1 LQSDVNLPVSSGP
14 RSATSSGPPGRR
26 LRGRHS
32 AGRQPLRPG
41 SRVVA
46 VGVLAGIGFA
56 LIVFQ
61 YQIRH
66 LEAVAAAHLYNLV
79 TPAAALPGA
88 PVITFGP
95 GTPGG
100 FGLVITPD
108 CSMAL
113 LIAPL
118 CGLGMVLIR
127 PRRAQVRRAA
137 KALAVASLVMVAG
150 DLVRIGSIAMTIR
163 MDGIDTGYQISNL
176 MLGPVVSIVCIAL
189 SLALLALMLRS
200 PGAPAP
206 ASPNRHPGFPES
218 PP

>member
-1 LQSDVNLPVSSGP
+1 VL
-14 RSATSSGPPGRR
+14 
-26 LRGRHS
+26 
-32 AGRQPLRPG
+32 
-41 SRVVA
+41 A
-46 VGVLAGIGFA
+46 VGVLVGIGIV

-66 LEAVAAAHLYNLV
+66 LEADAAAQLYNLV
-79 TPAAALPGA
+79 TPAAALASA

-95 GTPGG
+95 RTPGG

-108 CSMAL
+108 ASMAL

-127 PRRAQVRRAA
+127 PRRPQVRRAA

-163 MDGIDTGYQISNL
+163 MDGIETGYQVSNL
-176 MLGPVVSIVCIAL
+176 MLGPVVSIVCVAL

-200 PGAPAP
+200 PAGQ
-206 ASPNRHPGFPES
+206 SP
-218 PP
+218 

>member
-1 LQSDVNLPVSSGP
+1 LQSDVNLPVQSGV
-14 RSATSSGPPGRR
+14 RAAASGEPDERR

-32 AGRQPLRPG
+32 AGRQPMGAG
-41 SRVVA
+41 SRVLA
-46 VGVLAGIGFA
+46 VGVLASIGFA

-66 LEAVAAAHLYNLV
+66 LEADAAAHLYSLV
-79 TPAAALPGA
+79 TPTTAPPGA

-95 GTPGG
+95 AARGG

-108 CSMAL
+108 CSIAL

-127 PRRAQVRRAA
+127 PRRPQVRRAA
-137 KALAVASLVMVAG
+137 RALAVASLVMVGA

-163 MDGIDTGYQISNL
+163 MDGIETGYRVSNL
-176 MLGPVVSIVCIAL
+176 MLGPLVSIVCIAL
-189 SLALLALMLRS
+189 SLVLLTLMLRS
-200 PGAPAP
+200 PDSRAV
-206 ASPNRHPGFPES
+206 H
-218 PP
+218 

>member
-1 LQSDVNLPVSSGP
+1 MQSDVNLPVSSGP
-14 RSATSSGPPGRR
+14 RSATSSGPRGPR

-41 SRVVA
+41 SRVLA
-46 VGVLAGIGFA
+46 VGVLAVIGFT

-66 LEAVAAAHLYNLV
+66 LEAGAAAHLYNLV
-79 TPAAALPGA
+79 TPAAAQPGA

-95 GTPGG
+95 GTSGG

-127 PRRAQVRRAA
+127 PRRPPVRRAA

-163 MDGIDTGYQISNL
+163 MDGIDTGYRISNL

-189 SLALLALMLRS
+189 SLVLLALMLRS
-200 PGAPAP
+200 PDTRG
-206 ASPNRHPGFPES
+206 SQSRRRGFPQS
-218 PP
+218 PS

>member
-1 LQSDVNLPVSSGP
+1 MG
-14 RSATSSGPPGRR
+14 AGGRV
-26 LRGRHS
+26 L
-32 AGRQPLRPG
+32 
-41 SRVVA
+41 A
-46 VGVLAGIGFA
+46 VGVLAGVGFA

-66 LEAVAAAHLYNLV
+66 LEAGAAAWLYNLI
-79 TPAAALPGA
+79 TPAAAPPGA
-88 PVITFGP
+88 PVITFWP
-95 GTPGG
+95 RTPGG

-118 CGLGMVLIR
+118 CGLGLVLIR
-127 PRRAQVRRAA
+127 PRRPQVRRAA
-137 KALAVASLVMVAG
+137 KALAVASLVMVGG

-163 MDGIDTGYQISNL
+163 MDGINTGYQVSNL

-189 SLALLALMLRS
+189 SLMLLALMLRS
-200 PGAPAP
+200 PSPP
-206 ASPNRHPGFPES
+206 VEPSPNRRHGFPES

>member
-1 LQSDVNLPVSSGP
+1 LQSDVNRPVPSMP
-14 RSATSSGPPGRR
+14 RSATSGGSRR
-26 LRGRHS
+26 GLRGRHS
-32 AGRQPLRPG
+32 AGRQPLG
-41 SRVVA
+41 VVSRVLA

-66 LEAVAAAHLYNLV
+66 FEADAAAHLYNLV
-79 TPAAALPGA
+79 TPAAAPSSA

-127 PRRAQVRRAA
+127 PRRLQVRRAA
-137 KALAVASLVMVAG
+137 RALAVASLVMVAG
-150 DLVRIGSIAMTIR
+150 DLLRIGAIAMTIR
-163 MDGIDTGYQISNL
+163 MDGIETGYEISNL
-176 MLGPVVSIVCIAL
+176 MLGSVVSIVCIAL

-200 PGAPAP
+200 PAGRAPQ
-206 ASPNRHPGFPES
+206 
-218 PP
+218 

>member
-1 LQSDVNLPVSSGP
+1 
-14 RSATSSGPPGRR
+14 
-26 LRGRHS
+26 
-32 AGRQPLRPG
+32 
-41 SRVVA
+41 

-66 LEAVAAAHLYNLV
+66 LEAGAAAHLYNLV
-79 TPAAALPGA
+79 TPAAALPSA

-95 GTPGG
+95 GTTGG

-127 PRRAQVRRAA
+127 PRRPQVRRAA
-137 KALAVASLVMVAG
+137 RALAVASLVMVAG

-189 SLALLALMLRS
+189 SLVLLALMLRS
-200 PGAPAP
+200 PGAPTP
-206 ASPNRHPGFPES
+206 ASPNRHPAFPES

>member
-1 LQSDVNLPVSSGP
+1 LQSDVNLPVPSGP
-14 RSATSSGPPGRR
+14 RSASLTGPPERR

-32 AGRQPLRPG
+32 GGHQPLG
-41 SRVVA
+41 AGGRVVA
-46 VGVLAGIGFA
+46 VGVLVGIGIA

-66 LEAVAAAHLYNLV
+66 LEADAAAHLYNLV
-79 TPAAALPGA
+79 TPAAAVASA

-95 GTPGG
+95 RTPGG

-108 CSMAL
+108 ASMAL

-127 PRRAQVRRAA
+127 PRRPRVRRAA

-163 MDGIDTGYQISNL
+163 MDGIETGYQVSNL
-176 MLGPVVSIVCIAL
+176 MLGPVVSIVCVAL

-200 PGAPAP
+200 PDGQPAQ
-206 ASPNRHPGFPES
+206 
-218 PP
+218 

>member
-1 LQSDVNLPVSSGP
+1 MHNVNLPAQPEARPAAQSGAP
-14 RSATSSGPPGRR
+14 ARP

-32 AGRQPLRPG
+32 AGRQPMG
-41 SRVVA
+41 AGGRVIA
-46 VGVLAGIGFA
+46 IGVLAGIGFA

-66 LEAVAAAHLYNLV
+66 IEADAAAHLYNLV
-79 TPAAALPGA
+79 TPTVAPPSA

-95 GTPGG
+95 GMAGG
-100 FGLVITPD
+100 FSLAITPD
-108 CSMAL
+108 CSIAL

-127 PRRAQVRRAA
+127 PRRTQVRRAA

-163 MDGIDTGYQISNL
+163 MDGIEAGYRVSTA
-176 MLGPVVSIVCIAL
+176 MLGPLVSIVCIAL
-189 SLALLALMLRS
+189 SLVLLTLMLRS
-200 PGAPAP
+200 PGGEA
-206 ASPNRHPGFPES
+206 R
-218 PP
+218 

>member
-1 LQSDVNLPVSSGP
+1 LQSDVNPPVSSGP
-14 RSATSSGPPGRR
+14 GSATSSGPRGRR

-32 AGRQPLRPG
+32 AGRQPLGPAG
-41 SRVVA
+41 RVLGVC
-46 VGVLAGIGFA
+46 VLAGIGFA

-66 LEAVAAAHLYNLV
+66 FEADAAARLYNLV
-79 TPAAALPGA
+79 TPAAAPPSA

-95 GTPGG
+95 GMPGG
-100 FGLVITPD
+100 FGLAITPD

-127 PRRAQVRRAA
+127 PRRPQVRRAA
-137 KALAVASLVMVAG
+137 RALAVASLVMVAG

-176 MLGPVVSIVCIAL
+176 MLGPVVSIICIAL
-189 SLALLALMLRS
+189 SLALLALMLRP
-200 PGAPAP
+200 PGERAP
-206 ASPNRHPGFPES
+206 
-218 PP
+218 

>member
-1 LQSDVNLPVSSGP
+1 MQSDVNLPVSSGP
-14 RSATSSGPPGRR
+14 RSATSSGPHGPR

-66 LEAVAAAHLYNLV
+66 LEAGAAAHLYNLV
-79 TPAAALPGA
+79 TPAAALSSA

-95 GTPGG
+95 GTTGG

-127 PRRAQVRRAA
+127 PRRPQGAGSGTGRRAA
-137 KALAVASLVMVAG
+137 RTRSRRACRPRAPGSRAAAAGGLHCACPAAAARATRLAWLTWARTAQAG
-150 DLVRIGSIAMTIR
+150 
-163 MDGIDTGYQISNL
+163 
-176 MLGPVVSIVCIAL
+176 
-189 SLALLALMLRS
+189 
-200 PGAPAP
+200 
-206 ASPNRHPGFPES
+206 
-218 PP
+218 

>member
-1 LQSDVNLPVSSGP
+1 MQSDLNLPVPSGP
-14 RSATSSGPPGRR
+14 KSATPTGSGGGPGPRVPPP
-26 LRGRHS
+26 RGRHS
-32 AGRQPLRPG
+32 ATRQPLGAG
-41 SRVVA
+41 SRVLA

-66 LEAVAAAHLYNLV
+66 LEAEAAAHLYNLV

-88 PVITFGP
+88 PVIRFGP

-108 CSMAL
+108 CSLAL

-127 PRRAQVRRAA
+127 PRRPQVRRAA
-137 KALAVASLVMVAG
+137 NALAVASLVMVAG
-150 DLVRIGSIAMTIR
+150 NLLRIGAIAVTIR
-163 MDGIDTGYQISNL
+163 TDGIEPGYRVSNV

-189 SLALLALMLRS
+189 SLALLALMLMSRETA
-200 PGAPAP
+200 PGKEPA
-206 ASPNRHPGFPES
+206 
-218 PP
+218 

>member
-1 LQSDVNLPVSSGP
+1 
-14 RSATSSGPPGRR
+14 
-26 LRGRHS
+26 
-32 AGRQPLRPG
+32 
-41 SRVVA
+41 
-46 VGVLAGIGFA
+46 VLAGIGFA

-66 LEAVAAAHLYNLV
+66 LEAAAAAHLYNLV
-79 TPAAALPGA
+79 TPAAAPQST

-95 GTPGG
+95 GRPGG

-108 CSMAL
+108 SSMAL

-127 PRRAQVRRAA
+127 PRRPQVRRAA
-137 KALAVASLVMVAG
+137 RALAVASLVMVAG

-176 MLGPVVSIVCIAL
+176 MLGPVVSVVCIAL
-189 SLALLALMLRS
+189 SLVLLALMLR
-200 PGAPAP
+200 PPD
-206 ASPNRHPGFPES
+206 ASPNRRRGFPES

>member
-1 LQSDVNLPVSSGP
+1 MQSDVNLPVQSGARP
-14 RSATSSGPPGRR
+14 ATSSGPDPRQLG
-26 LRGRHS
+26 GRHS
-32 AGRQPLRPG
+32 AGRRPMGAG
-41 SRVVA
+41 SRVLS
-46 VGVLAGIGFA
+46 VGVLASIGFV

-66 LEAVAAAHLYNLV
+66 LEAAAASHLYSLV
-79 TPAAALPGA
+79 TPAAAPPGA

-95 GTPGG
+95 GTRGG

-127 PRRAQVRRAA
+127 PRRPQVRRAA
-137 KALAVASLVMVAG
+137 KALAVASLVMVAA

-163 MDGIDTGYQISNL
+163 TDGIGAGYRVSNL
-176 MLGPVVSIVCIAL
+176 MLGPLVSIVCIAL
-189 SLALLALMLRS
+189 SLVLLALMLRS
-200 PGAPAP
+200 PDGQAA
-206 ASPNRHPGFPES
+206 R
-218 PP
+218 

>member
-1 LQSDVNLPVSSGP
+1 LQSDVNLPVPSRP
-14 RSATSSGPPGRR
+14 RSATSSESRGR

-32 AGRQPLRPG
+32 AGRQPLGAG
-41 SRVVA
+41 SRVLA

-66 LEAVAAAHLYNLV
+66 FEAGAAAQLYNLV
-79 TPAAALPGA
+79 TPTAAPSSA

-108 CSMAL
+108 CSLAL

-127 PRRAQVRRAA
+127 PRRLQVRRAA
-137 KALAVASLVMVAG
+137 KALAAASLVMVAG
-150 DLVRIGSIAMTIR
+150 DLLRIGAIAMTIR
-163 MDGIDTGYQISNL
+163 MDGIETGYEVSNL
-176 MLGPVVSIVCIAL
+176 MLGSVVSIVCIAL
-189 SLALLALMLRS
+189 SLALLALMLRP
-200 PGAPAP
+200 PGGR
-206 ASPNRHPGFPES
+206 ASQ
-218 PP
+218 

>member
-1 LQSDVNLPVSSGP
+1 
-14 RSATSSGPPGRR
+14 
-26 LRGRHS
+26 
-32 AGRQPLRPG
+32 
-41 SRVVA
+41 VVA

-56 LIVFQ
+56 LLVFQ

-66 LEAVAAAHLYNLV
+66 LEADAAAHLYNLV
-79 TPAAALPGA
+79 TPAAAPPA
-88 PVITFGP
+88 TPVITFGP
-95 GTPGG
+95 GKPGG

-127 PRRAQVRRAA
+127 PRRPQVRRAA

-163 MDGIDTGYQISNL
+163 MDGINTGYQISNL

-189 SLALLALMLRS
+189 SLVLLALMLR
-200 PGAPAP
+200 APD
-206 ASPNRHPGFPES
+206 ASPNRRRSFPG
-218 PP
+218 PPP

>member
-1 LQSDVNLPVSSGP
+1 LQSDVNLPVQSGP
-14 RSATSSGPPGRR
+14 GPATSSAPRGRR
-26 LRGRHS
+26 MRGRHS
-32 AGRQPLRPG
+32 AGRQPLGPAG
-41 SRVVA
+41 RVLG
-46 VGVLAGIGFA
+46 VGVLACIGFA

-66 LEAVAAAHLYNLV
+66 LEADAAAHLYNLI
-79 TPAAALPGA
+79 TPAAAPPSA

-95 GTPGG
+95 GMPGG
-100 FGLVITPD
+100 FGLGITPD

-127 PRRAQVRRAA
+127 PRRPQVRRAA
-137 KALAVASLVMVAG
+137 RALAVASLVMVFG

-176 MLGPVVSIVCIAL
+176 MLGPVVSIICIAL

-200 PGAPAP
+200 PGDPAP
-206 ASPNRHPGFPES
+206 
-218 PP
+218 

>member
-1 LQSDVNLPVSSGP
+1 LQSDVNLPVQS
-14 RSATSSGPPGRR
+14 RATSATSNGPPGR

-32 AGRQPLRPG
+32 AGHRPMGAG
-41 SRVVA
+41 SRVLA
-46 VGVLAGIGFA
+46 VGVLASIGFV
-56 LIVFQ
+56 LIVLQ

-66 LEAVAAAHLYNLV
+66 LEADAAAHLYNLV
-79 TPAAALPGA
+79 TPAAAPPGA

-95 GTPGG
+95 GTRGG

-127 PRRAQVRRAA
+127 PRRAHVRRAA
-137 KALAVASLVMVAG
+137 KALAVASIVMVAA

-163 MDGIDTGYQISNL
+163 MDGIETGYRVSNL
-176 MLGPVVSIVCIAL
+176 MLGPLVSIVCIAL
-189 SLALLALMLRS
+189 SLVLLALMLR
-200 PGAPAP
+200 PPDGQ
-206 ASPNRHPGFPES
+206 ASR
-218 PP
+218 